1 VALTSGVIAAFVAAF
16 CLALIQLLL
25 FWRLRHLLVHRKD
38 DAQLQATLESL
49 RSRSAESEAVVR
61 EEFSRNR
68 QEHAASSQSLRTELV
83 SAVVQLG
90 EAVSGKLDSFAQMM
104 HRNDQ
109 ASLENQARLQTS
121 VDAKLTSLAQLTGQ
135 KLDDVMASARGEA
148 DKLRKTVEEQL
159 QFLQT
164 ENERKLEQMRLTVD
178 EKLQGTL
185 EARLG
190 ESFRQVSERLEKVH
204 EGLGAMQTLAAGVGD
219 LKKVLSNVS
228 TRGAWGEVQLGALL
242 EQMLAPEQY
251 ERNVSPTGSGERVE
265 YAIRLPGNGPG
276 GQPVWLPIDAKFPIE
291 DYRRLVEASEHVD
304 PAALERARKD
314 LESTI
319 RRCAK
324 TISEKYLH
332 PPATTDFGILFLPT
346 EGLYAEAVR
355 RPELSELIQREF
367 RIVLAGP
374 STLAALLNSLQ
385 MGFRTLAIQ
394 HRSSEVW
401 QLLGA
406 VKTEFGRYS
415 DLLDKVN
422 RKLAEAQ
429 RNVETAQ
436 KQSAKI
442 HQRLG
447 QVECSGSGGE
457 LAPPDEDLLAVA
469 ASYDSAPA

>member
-1 VALTSGVIAAFVAAF
+1 MALTGDGIAALLAAVF
-16 CLALIQLLL
+16 LAAMQLVL
-25 FWRLRHLLVHRKD
+25 FWRLRHLLVHRNE

-49 RSRSAESEAVVR
+49 RSRSAELEAVVR

-83 SAVVQLG
+83 AAVVQLG
-90 EAVSGKLDSFAQMM
+90 EAVGGKLDSFAEVM
-104 HRNDQ
+104 HRNNQ

-135 KLDDVMASARGEA
+135 KLDDVMASSRGEA
-148 DKLRKTVEEQL
+148 DKLRKTVEERL

-190 ESFRQVSERLEKVH
+190 ESFRQVSERLEKVY
-204 EGLGAMQTLAAGVGD
+204 EGLGAMQTLAVGVGD
-219 LKKVLSNVS
+219 LKRVLSNVS

-242 EQMLAPEQY
+242 EQMLAPDQY

-265 YAIRLPGNGPG
+265 YAIRLPGQGPG
-276 GQPVWLPIDAKFPIE
+276 GPPVWLPIDAKFPIE
-291 DYRRLVEASEHVD
+291 DYRRLVEASEHLD
-304 PAALERARKD
+304 PANVERARKD

-324 TISEKYLH
+324 TISEKYLR

-355 RPELSELIQREF
+355 RPELAESIQRDF

-415 DLLDKVN
+415 DLLEKVN

-436 KQSAKI
+436 RQSAKI

-447 QVECSGSGGE
+447 QVESSGSGAE
-457 LAPPDEDLLAVA
+457 LTPPDEALLAVE